1 MIREASASDSG
12 VYVCKATNK
21 FGSDSRSGTL
31 NVKRKTRIQTRPGN
45 QEVRRGYYAIFRC
58 TAIADT
64 SLIYDIDWYKD
75 GRLLAYTGRF
85 IKDVADQ
92 NTLKIVDV
100 QFDDGGSYVCRAST
114 ELDFDDA
121 SATLVVQDRPN
132 RPRITKVNCSG
143 STQNSFGQPFAI
155 VQWEATGRRH
165 CSRSY

>member
-1 MIREASASDSG
+1 M
-12 VYVCKATNK
+12 
-21 FGSDSRSGTL
+21 SRYCCFCL
-31 NVKRKTRIQTRPGN
+31 
-45 QEVRRGYYAIFRC
+45 
-58 TAIADT
+58 
-64 SLIYDIDWYKD
+64 
-75 GRLLAYTGRF
+75 GRF

-143 STQNSFGQPFAI
+143 SIQNSFGQPFAI
-155 VQWEATGRRH
+155 VQWEATGMLTSSAYYKKSFNHLFSFR
-165 CSRSY
+165 